1 MNRAHRN
8 LLPLIIDAVLI
19 AVAFYLAL
27 YLRFDGSIPS
37 NYLLSYRQ
45 LVIVFV
51 VIQLVIFY
59 IFGFYNRLW
68 QYAST
73 GELLLI
79 VALLSAGAVVNFLI
93 LLASAREGLY
103 LIPRSVS
110 VLHWM
115 IAILMI
121 GLSRFSWR
129 FLKEILFRSRKIGDA
144 RHILIVGAGE
154 AGATLVRELKQRRY
168 QDNLLPVGFVDDDP
182 SKQKMGMFGL
192 PVLGRREDI
201 PALVRKYA
209 VDEIIIAIPSATRG
223 VIGQIIDIC
232 QTTPAAL
239 KLLPGI
245 YELVNGLV
253 SVSQIREVR
262 VEDILGREPI
272 AVDLE
277 SIAGCLTGKVV
288 LVTGAG
294 GSIGAE
300 LCRQV
305 AAFQPRQLLLLG
317 RGENSIY
324 EIYQELIMEHRDLE
338 AVPVILDVRE
348 GAPLREIFGIYRP
361 EVVFHAAAHKHVPLM
376 ERYPAEAAKNNILG
390 TANVARAAH
399 DCSTEVFILISTD
412 KAVHP
417 SSIMGASKRI
427 AEMVIQQWARR
438 SETRFAAVRF
448 GNVLDSRGS
457 VVPLFKKQI
466 AAGGPVTVTHPEMVR
481 YFMTIP
487 EAVQLVIQAGAFARG
502 GELFI
507 LDMGDPVKILSL
519 AQRMIR
525 LAGYQPGKEIR
536 IDYTGMRPGEKLFEE
551 LFTGEEGMETTRHQS
566 IFVTRPNH
574 DPGGSR
580 LKLQRLLDTISEPGW
595 NPSRDEVIA
604 LICSLLPDF
613 PNSAA
618 EDCRTVPQHL
628 LKESRAGS

>member
-1 MNRAHRN
+1 MNRAQRN
-8 LLPLIIDAVLI
+8 LVPLIIDAVLI

-27 YLRFDGSIPS
+27 YLRFDGTIPHR
-37 NYLLSYRQ
+37 YMLAYRQ
-45 LVIVFV
+45 LVAIFV
-51 VIQLVIFY
+51 AIQLMIFY

-79 VALLSAGAVVNFLI
+79 TALISAGSIVNFLI
-93 LLASAREGLY
+93 LLASAREGIY
-103 LIPRSVS
+103 LIPRSIPI
-110 VLHWM
+110 LQWM
-115 IAILMI
+115 ITILMI
-121 GLSRFSWR
+121 GISRFSWR
-129 FLKEILFRSRKIGDA
+129 FLKDFFFRSRKPGDV
-144 RHILIVGAGE
+144 RHILIVGAGD

-201 PALVRKYA
+201 PELVRKYA
-209 VDEIIIAIPSATRG
+209 VDEIIIAIPSASPR
-223 VIGQIIDIC
+223 VIGQLIDIC
-232 QTTPAAL
+232 QTTPASL

-245 YELVNGLV
+245 YELVNGRV

-262 VEDILGREPI
+262 VEDILGREPV

-324 EIYQELIMEHRDLE
+324 EIYQELSMEFRDLE
-338 AVPVILDVRE
+338 AIPVILDVRE
-348 GAPLREIFGIYRP
+348 AAPLGEIFRTYRP

-376 ERYPAEAAKNNILG
+376 ERYPAEAVKNNILG

-399 DCSTEVFILISTD
+399 DCSTGVFIFISTD

-457 VVPLFKKQI
+457 WSRYSRSRSLREGPL
-466 AAGGPVTVTHPEMVR
+466 R
-481 YFMTIP
+481 
-487 EAVQLVIQAGAFARG
+487 
-502 GELFI
+502 
-507 LDMGDPVKILSL
+507 
-519 AQRMIR
+519 
-525 LAGYQPGKEIR
+525 
-536 IDYTGMRPGEKLFEE
+536 
-551 LFTGEEGMETTRHQS
+551 
-566 IFVTRPNH
+566 
-574 DPGGSR
+574 
-580 LKLQRLLDTISEPGW
+580 
-595 NPSRDEVIA
+595 
-604 LICSLLPDF
+604 
-613 PNSAA
+613 
-618 EDCRTVPQHL
+618 
-628 LKESRAGS
+628 